1 MPISDPTISAI
12 FQPDASQPVKALL
25 VAGACGNVGFGKL
38 GQFARLL
45 VKHGVPVV
53 ALDLSD
59 KVHGVKDKLR
69 DAFGKR
75 FAAAE
80 VDAVLA
86 NITIVQGTVAELPAE
101 LRLGFVFEAIPERL
115 DLKHTFY
122 RAIRERDPE
131 AYMFSATSGL
141 TTKHLFEG
149 LPGADRSGV
158 MHPFFPHLTNKLW
171 EVPTRGG
178 TTSADTLKVIRKFLG
193 GGLGMNLLETA
204 DVPAFAADRIFC
216 GMMLEA
222 VRIHADTGLSPAQ
235 VDDVC
240 RRVFGTSPFYVHNL
254 ISGAN
259 YLSAHCMQLL
269 AEEVDSTLY
278 AIPPVWQPYID
289 DPRKQWPYERG
300 ETCPPDKAAIVEN
313 RMLGMLFSLS
323 ATMLKHEVVRADAL
337 NFLCENALAFRTGI
351 PALMA
356 ERGLAQCRTIVDA
369 YVREQAISKA
379 NEVAPIAE
387 LRAEQLTEIYVGTSV
402 HAGVGLIS
410 LKRVT
415 INHPFI
421 AELDAAYEKLTAN
434 PEVAALVV
442 APDGQL
448 SREFGH
454 GADPNCFVPVLGKH
468 DRALALIQGWKR
480 TLIKFK
486 NSEKPT
492 VAALVGRVLGGSNEF
507 ASTCHARIAG
517 AGTVIGQPEP
527 TVGVLPGLGGCHHI
541 HRFARPESHARI
553 NELLL
558 TGHSFKAEEAAEWGY
573 VSKIVAIRDL
583 PRESMAF
590 AAALAAGQTPRPSF
604 REGPAQVVVN
614 RDVNPKNEAGV
625 PLDADLRELIAR
637 TVEEINALPYAEGS
651 AIEEVR
657 GADSLTMSSSA
668 IGVKAMLRGKP
679 PEFAK
684 PLA

>member
-1 MPISDPTISAI
+1 MPISDPTVSAI
-12 FQPDASQPVKALL
+12 FQADASQPVKALL

-38 GQFARLL
+38 GQFGRLL
-45 VKHGVPVV
+45 VKHGVPVI

-59 KVHGVKDKLR
+59 QVEQVKDKLR
-69 DAFGKR
+69 DAFGER

-86 NITIVQGTVAELPAE
+86 NITVVQGTLADVPAE

-115 DLKHTFY
+115 DIKQPFY
-122 RAIRERDPE
+122 RALRERDPE
-131 AYMFSATSGL
+131 AYLFSATSGL

-149 LPGADRSGV
+149 LPGAERSGV

-171 EVPTRGG
+171 EVPTRGC
-178 TTSADTLKVIRKFLG
+178 TTSKDTLKLIRKFL

-204 DVPAFAADRIFC
+204 DVPAFAADRLFC

-235 VDDVC
+235 IDDVC
-240 RRVFGTSPFYVHNL
+240 RRLLGTSPFYVHNL
-254 ISGAN
+254 IPGAN

-269 AEEVDSTLY
+269 GDEVDSTLY
-278 AIPPVWQPYID
+278 AIPEVWTAYTK

-300 ETCPPDKAAIVEN
+300 ATCPADKVAMVEA
-313 RMLGMLFSLS
+313 RMLGMLFALS
-323 ATMLKHEVVRADAL
+323 AYMLKHGVVGADAL
-337 NFLCENALAFRTGI
+337 NFLGENALAFRVGT
-351 PALMA
+351 PAMMA
-356 ERGLAQCRTIVDA
+356 ELGLERSQAIVDQF
-369 YVREQAISKA
+369 VREQSITQAEI
-379 NEVAPIAE
+379 VAPIAE
-387 LRAEQLTEIYVGTSV
+387 LRADQLAQIYVGASV
-402 HAGVGLIS
+402 HGGVGLIS
-410 LKRVT
+410 LKRLT
-415 INHPFI
+415 INHQFI
-421 AELDAAYEKLTAN
+421 AELDLAYE
-434 PEVAALVV
+434 ALAGDDSVKAIVV

-468 DRALALIQGWKR
+468 DQALALIQGWKR
-480 TLIKFK
+480 TLTKFK
-486 NSEKPT
+486 TSKKPT
-492 VAALVGRVLGGSNEF
+492 VAALVGRVFGGSNEF

-541 HRFARPESHARI
+541 HRASTPPSHARI
-553 NELLL
+553 SELLL

-590 AAALAAGQTPRPSF
+590 AAALASGDAPMPAF
-604 REGPAQVVVN
+604 REGPAQVAAP
-614 RDVNPKNEAGV
+614 RDVNPNNEAGV
-625 PLDADLRELIAR
+625 PLDAELRELIAG
-637 TVEEINALPYAEGS
+637 TIEAVNVLPYAEGS

-657 GADSLTMSSSA
+657 AADSLVLSSSA
-668 IGVKAMLRGKP
+668 VGVKAMLRGKP
-679 PEFAK
+679 PQFEH
-684 PLA
+684 PLG